1 MVRLLTVII
10 KNCSQSGRENVSSSS
25 NASPLASYKEV
36 PPPPSG
42 GKVIRYS
49 VNVTLVT
56 LQWLFN
62 QVNPFF
68 YFQIQENKGF

>member
-36 PPPPSG
+36 PPTTPGESYP
-42 GKVIRYS
+42 V
-49 VNVTLVT
+49 
-56 LQWLFN
+56 
-62 QVNPFF
+62 
-68 YFQIQENKGF
+68 

>member
-1 MVRLLTVII
+1 MVRLLTVNI

-36 PPPPSG
+36 PPTTPE
-42 GKVIRYS
+42 KVIRYS

-56 LQWLFN
+56 LQWLFK

-68 YFQIQENKGF
+68 YFQIQENKGC

>member
-1 MVRLLTVII
+1 MVRLLTVNI

-36 PPPPSG
+36 PPPPG
-42 GKVIRYS
+42 GKVIRYNL
-49 VNVTLVT
+49 NVTLVT
-56 LQWLFN
+56 LQWLFK

-68 YFQIQENKGF
+68 LFSNSRE